1 MSSNPF
7 LAASALRHQGPWLIL
22 IETAHHDEM
31 TNLSA
36 ASPQIQK
43 QGRLRALKS
52 REERGGLGGSEFC
65 DLYRLTTRPPKEDD
79 VLSIRPRA

>member
-7 LAASALRHQGPWLIL
+7 VAASALRHQGPCLIP
-22 IETAHHDEM
+22 IEAAHHDEM

-52 REERGGLGGSEFC
+52 REERGGRRLRCG
-65 DLYRLTTRPPKEDD
+65 DLYRQIDDQTPKG
-79 VLSIRPRA
+79 R

>member
-1 MSSNPF
+1 
-7 LAASALRHQGPWLIL
+7 
-22 IETAHHDEM
+22 M

-52 REERGGLGGSEFC
+52 REERGGLGGSEFG
-65 DLYRLTTRPPKEDD
+65 DLYRQIDDQTPKG
-79 VLSIRPRA
+79 R

>member
-1 MSSNPF
+1 VAEARVSSNPF
-7 LAASALRHQGPWLIL
+7 VAAFALRHQGPCLIP
-22 IETAHHDEM
+22 IEAAHHDEM

-52 REERGGLGGSEFC
+52 REERGGLGGSEFG
-65 DLYRLTTRPPKEDD
+65 DLYRQIDDQTPKG
-79 VLSIRPRA
+79 R